1 MGGSFMSSRVMGSEG
16 EAVDAPLAP
25 LPLALLPLP
34 SPVKL

>member
-1 MGGSFMSSRVMGSEG
+1 MSSRVMGSEG

-25 LPLALLPLP
+25 LPLALPLP